1 MRQKMAI
8 PAQIMPP
15 AMPYTSKAG
24 IPSGPIRWRTAA
36 HVLACTLIPVAVF
49 GILLFTEGK
58 SVMETY
64 RVILNA
70 VFGTRYGF

>member
-1 MRQKMAI
+1 MRR
-8 PAQIMPP
+8 
-15 AMPYTSKAG
+15 SKPLDCG
-24 IPSGPIRWRTAA
+24 GLTRLLEHPAA

-64 RVILNA
+64 QIGRAHV
-70 VFGTRYGF
+70 